1 MIHYPTECSSLPI
14 LSFFACPS
22 DSEFSGISKNP
33 RDLLK
38 VIFSLEKPLRER
50 NHVNCAPSPLCPV
63 HFSLKVIF
71 QSQKFFSTP
80 VVHIFPWFMQKNT
93 KYIITTAILLH
104 VLGRREGK
112 KRSQSAASVL
122 KQLTGFSSITWI
134 T

>member
-63 HFSLKVIF
+63 HSSLKVIF

-80 VVHIFPWFMQKNT
+80 VVHIFSLIYAK
-93 KYIITTAILLH
+93 KYEVYYHHCYSPSCSWEA
-104 VLGRREGK
+104 GRKEK
-112 KRSQSAASVL
+112 KSIS
-122 KQLTGFSSITWI
+122 GFCA
-134 T
+134 